1 MTTVLC
7 QLGVHNQRGNKL
19 KISFTDRT
27 FIVAERGRI
36 FVQIVASISS

>member
-7 QLGVHNQRGNKL
+7 YLGVHSQRGIKF

-36 FVQIVASISS
+36 SVQIVASISS